1 MKGEQRMKFVHYPD
15 IAISV
20 TDLKGNSIDIVQ
32 RVSDRLRIAGVPEK
46 EIEAFMEKAT
56 AGNKDELL
64 NFVWHTVDVQ

>member
-1 MKGEQRMKFVHYPD
+1 MKFVHYPD

-20 TDLKGNSIDIVQ
+20 TDLKGNSVDIVQ
-32 RVSDRLRIAGVPEK
+32 RVSDRLRLAGVPEK

>member
-1 MKGEQRMKFVHYPD
+1 MKFVHYPD